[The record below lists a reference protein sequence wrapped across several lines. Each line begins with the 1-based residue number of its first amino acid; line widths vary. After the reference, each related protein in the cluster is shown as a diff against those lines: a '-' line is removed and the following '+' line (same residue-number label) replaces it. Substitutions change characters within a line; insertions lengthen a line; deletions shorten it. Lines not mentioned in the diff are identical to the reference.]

1 MASEPSITLLLDTHD
16 REGFDCGESSL
27 DEFLRRYALQHMRKN
42 VSRTWVLAEDAE
54 ILAYITLCLG
64 EILRTDIPPGTQRRL
79 PHHAIPVLRIAR
91 LATATQHQGKGHA
104 TRLLVDALQKAVI
117 ISSVAGLHA
126 IEVHALN
133 NTAEAFYS
141 SFGFRS
147 LVDSNHHLYLPLAT
161 AAEAFE
167 RR

>member
-1 MASEPSITLLLDTHD
+1 MASEASITLLLDAHD

-27 DEFLRRYALQHMRKN
+27 DEFIRRYALQHMRKN
-42 VSRTWVLAEDAE
+42 VSRTWVLAEGVE

-64 EILRTDIPPGTQRRL
+64 EILRTDIPPETQRRL
-79 PHHAIPVLRIAR
+79 PRHAVPVLRIAR
-91 LATATQHQGKGHA
+91 LATATRHRGKGHA

-133 NTAEAFYS
+133 DTAELFYK

-147 LVDSNHHLYLPLAT
+147 LVDSKHHLYLPLAT
-161 AAEAFE
+161 VAEAFE